1 MFDEDISELEKRLDY
16 YFRDKKLLIE
26 ALTHKSFYHENPDK
40 AEAYNERLEFLG
52 DSVLGFVIVEYLFLL
67 KEKLPES
74 IMAKTKSY
82 IVKEAMLSDIAKNI
96 SLGKYLRLG
105 KGEEATGGR
114 IKKSLLADAMEAI
127 FGAVYID
134 SNYESAKRL
143 ILRFLKDK
151 IDYII
156 SSGEFH
162 DFKTELQE
170 KTQLIF
176 NTIPEYKI
184 VKQEGKEHNK
194 FFTVEVYISGE
205 KFGEGF
211 GKSKKEAE
219 ANAAKLALNK
229 LEHNK
234 EVIILKKD
242 PVCSM
247 DIEEKKAVAKSEY
260 KGIIYY
266 FCSKGC
272 KEKFDKDPEKYLSKE
287 K

>member
-114 IKKSLLADAMEAI
+114 TKKSLLADAIEAI

-134 SNYESAKRL
+134 SNYESAKKL

-219 ANAAKLALNK
+219 ANAAKIALTK

-234 EVIILKKD
+234 EVILLKKD
-242 PVCSM
+242 PVCNM
-247 DIEEKKAVAKSEY
+247 DVEEKKAAAKSEY

-266 FCSKGC
+266 FCSRGC